1 MLRTKAQSGVA
12 LVTGST
18 RGIGLAIAM
27 KLASRGFAV
36 AINGREEGPGMDRA
50 MDAMREAGG
59 YVMAVVGDMSR
70 PENHGPVLD
79 RIEAELGPLDCLI
92 CNAGVGPL
100 RRSDILEVEAD
111 SFDHCMM
118 ANARGPFFLAQEF
131 ARRVAGSGADR
142 PHRSLIFIS
151 SANAEAA
158 SLNKA
163 EYCVSK
169 AAVAMVAK
177 VFAMKLSPLGVQV
190 ADIRPG
196 IIETDLSAPVIQD
209 YARRIRDE
217 GLTLTPR
224 VGQPDD
230 VAQAVAAIAAG
241 DLPYLTGTVL
251 SVDGGLS
258 MARL

>member
-1 MLRTKAQSGVA
+1 MLGTEARSGVA

-18 RGIGLAIAM
+18 RGIGLAIAL
-27 KLASRGFAV
+27 KLAGRGFAV
-36 AINGREEGPGMDRA
+36 AINGRQEGPGTSRA
-50 MDAMREAGG
+50 LDAVRAAGG
-59 YVMAVVGDMSR
+59 NVIAVVGDMSK

-79 RIEAELGPLDCLI
+79 RIETQLGPLDCLV
-92 CNAGVGPL
+92 CNAGVGPI
-100 RRSDILEVEAD
+100 RRADILDVETD
-111 SFDHCMM
+111 SFDHCM
-118 ANARGPFFLAQEF
+118 AVNARGPFFLAQEF
-131 ARRVAGSGADR
+131 ARRLAGSNNDGR
-142 PHRSLIFIS
+142 HRSLIFIS

-177 VFAMKLSPLGVQV
+177 VFALKLSPLGVQV

-196 IIETDLSAPVIQD
+196 IIETDLSAPVIHE
-209 YARRIRDE
+209 YTRRIRDE
-217 GLTLTPR
+217 GLTLSPR
-224 VGQPDD
+224 VGRPDD
-230 VAQAVAAIAAG
+230 VAQAVTAIAAG
-241 DLPYLTGTVL
+241 DLPYVTGTVL

>member
-1 MLRTKAQSGVA
+1 MSPEAERKTSPVA
-12 LVTGST
+12 FVTGST
-18 RGIGLAIAM
+18 RGIGLAIATE
-27 KLASRGFAV
+27 LGRRGFSV
-36 AINGREEGPGMDRA
+36 ALNGRDEGAAMTGALDQLHRVGIRA
-50 MDAMREAGG
+50 IAA
-59 YVMAVVGDMSR
+59 AGDMSK
-70 PENHGPVLD
+70 PENHRRILD
-79 RIEAELGPLDCLI
+79 RIEDDLGAIDCLV

-100 RRSDILEVEAD
+100 RRTDLLDVAED
-111 SFDHCMM
+111 SFDHCLA

-131 ARRVAGSGADR
+131 ARRVGAR
-142 PHRSLIFIS
+142 QGGHRSLVFIS

-190 ADIRPG
+190 VDVRPG
-196 IIETDLSAPVIQD
+196 VIRTDLSRPVLAD
-209 YARRIRDE
+209 YERRIRED

-224 VGQPDD
+224 IGLPEDI
-230 VAQAVAAIAAG
+230 ACAVAAIAAG
-241 DLPYLTGTVL
+241 DLPYLTGAIL
-251 SVDGGLS
+251 PVDGGLS

>member
-1 MLRTKAQSGVA
+1 MGRSEARPGAV

-18 RGIGLAIAM
+18 RGIGLAIAL
-27 KLASRGFAV
+27 KLAARGFAV
-36 AINGREEGPGMDRA
+36 AINGREQGTGMSRA
-50 MDAMREAGG
+50 LEALRATGASAI
-59 YVMAVVGDMSR
+59 AVAGDMAR
-70 PENHGPVLD
+70 PENHRPVLD
-79 RIEAELGPLDCLI
+79 QVETQLGPIVSLV

-100 RRSDILEVEAD
+100 RRSDILDVEPD
-111 SFDHCMM
+111 SFDHCMA

-131 ARRVAGSGADR
+131 ARRLAGRDDEGR
-142 PHRSLIFIS
+142 HRSLIFIS

-177 VFAMKLSPLGVQV
+177 TFALKLSPLGVQV

-196 IIETDLSAPVIQD
+196 IIETDLSAPVIEE
-209 YARRIRDE
+209 YARRIREE
-217 GLTLTPR
+217 GLTLSPR
-224 VGQPDD
+224 VGRPDD
-230 VAQAVAAIAAG
+230 VAHAVAAISAG
-241 DLPYLTGTVL
+241 DLPYVTGTVL
-251 SVDGGLS
+251 PVDGGLS